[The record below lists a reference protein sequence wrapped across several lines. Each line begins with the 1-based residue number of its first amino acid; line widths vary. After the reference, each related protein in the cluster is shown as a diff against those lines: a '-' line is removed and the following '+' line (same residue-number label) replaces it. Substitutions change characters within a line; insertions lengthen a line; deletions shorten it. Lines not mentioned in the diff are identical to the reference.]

1 MYETKI
7 EEWAAGLLEFIFG
20 IIGDIISFGV
30 TMLLMYGVAYVIGR
44 YLICRNN
51 ADEWAEFAGHIRSG
65 IKDLAEAFKN
75 AMPAVKESAKAWADE
90 KIEDLKDELEY
101 W

>member
-7 EEWAAGLLEFIFG
+7 EEWSAGFLEFVFG
-20 IIGDIISFGV
+20 IAGNIISFCV
-30 TMLLMYGVAYVIGR
+30 TWGLILGFFYVVSR
-44 YLICRNN
+44 YLVCQNN
-51 ADEWAEFAGHIRSG
+51 TEEWAKFAGNIRSG

-75 AMPAVKESAKAWADE
+75 AMPAVKESAKAWANE
-90 KIEDLKDELEY
+90 KIEEIRDEWE

>member
-7 EEWAAGLLEFIFG
+7 EEWAAGFLEFIFG
-20 IIGDIISFGV
+20 IVGDIISFGV
-30 TMLLMYGVAYVIGR
+30 TLCLMYIAAYVIGR
-44 YLICRNN
+44 YLICQNN
-51 ADEWAEFAGHIRSG
+51 ADEWAEFTGHIRSG

-75 AMPAVKESAKAWADE
+75 ATPAVKESAKAWADE

>member
-7 EEWAAGLLEFIFG
+7 EEWAAGLIEVGFC
-20 IIGDIISFGV
+20 IIGDFISFGV
-30 TMLLMYGVAYVIGR
+30 TILLMYGVAYIIGK
-44 YLICRNN
+44 YLICQNN
-51 ADEWAEFAGHIRSG
+51 DEEWAELTGHIRSG
-65 IKDLAEAFKN
+65 VKDLAEAFKN
-75 AMPAVKESAKAWADE
+75 AMPAVKESAKVWADE

>member
-7 EEWAAGLLEFIFG
+7 EEWAAGLIEFVFG
-20 IIGDIISFGV
+20 IIGDVISFGV
-30 TMLLMYGVAYVIGR
+30 TVLLMYGVAYIIGK
-44 YLICRNN
+44 YLICQNN
-51 ADEWAEFAGHIRSG
+51 DEEWAEFTGHIRSG
-65 IKDLAEAFKN
+65 VKDLAEAFKN
-75 AMPAVKESAKAWADE
+75 AMPAVKESAKVWADE